1 MSVLTHLNSTA
12 SQLLISESERSSIG
26 RSIAT
31 LRARAGSYFGDELK
45 RHVQFG
51 SSTRR
56 TQLPRHV
63 DERSDVDYMF
73 VFSNRDNLKPQTFL
87 DRIRR
92 FVERKYSTS
101 EVHQSH
107 PTVVLLLNH
116 IRFDIVPAYETWL
129 GQLRI
134 PAPATNFVD
143 WLVTDPTG
151 FNKALNDANQ
161 RESYEL
167 LPLIR
172 LLKYWNAANGY
183 AFESYDLEQRLVERS
198 YWTCANLKEY
208 VFAAVGDLTLDYGAA
223 QWRRYKIQRAKR
235 IVAETRRLEAAG
247 FPSKAESEIRKL
259 LPEL

>member
-1 MSVLTHLNSTA
+1 MSVLTYLGSTA
-12 SQLLISESERSSIG
+12 NKLLINESEQSSIG

-31 LRARAGSYFGDELK
+31 LRARADSYFGDELD

-56 TQLPRHV
+56 TQLPRRV

-73 VFSNRDNLKPQTFL
+73 VFDNSDDLKPQTFL
-87 DRIRR
+87 NRIRR

-116 IRFDIVPAYETWL
+116 IRFDLVPAHETWV
-129 GQLRI
+129 GRLRI
-134 PAPATNFVD
+134 PAPATNFAD
-143 WLVTDPTG
+143 WIVTDPAG
-151 FNKALNDANQ
+151 FNEKLQDANK
-161 RESYEL
+161 RDSYQL

-183 AFESYDLEQRLVERS
+183 VFESYNLEQKLSERPC
-198 YWTCANLKEY
+198 WLCANLKDY
-208 VFAAVGDLTLDYGAA
+208 VFAAVEGLSLEYGAA
-223 QWRRYKIQRAKR
+223 QWKRDKVERAKR
-235 IVAETRRLEAAG
+235 IVEKTRRLEAAG
-247 FPSKAESEIRKL
+247 FPVQAELEIRKL
-259 LPEL
+259 VPEL

>member
-1 MSVLTHLNSTA
+1 MSVLTHLKSTA
-12 SQLLISESERSSIG
+12 GKLLINESERSSIG

-31 LRARAGSYFGDELK
+31 LRARADSYFGDGLMS
-45 RHVQFG
+45 HLQFG

-73 VFSNRDNLKPQTFL
+73 VFDNNNNLKPQTFL

-92 FVERKYSTS
+92 FVEQRYSTS

-116 IRFDIVPAYETWL
+116 IRFDLVPAYRPWV

-134 PAPATNFVD
+134 PAPAANFAD
-143 WLVTDPTG
+143 WIVTDPKG
-151 FNKALNDANQ
+151 FNKTLQDANQ
-161 RESYEL
+161 RGSYQL

-172 LLKYWNAANGY
+172 LLKYWNASNGY
-183 AFESYDLEQRLVERS
+183 VFESYDLEQKLVEGS
-198 YWTCANLKEY
+198 YWLCSNIKDY
-208 VFAAVGDLTLDYGAA
+208 VFTAVDGLNLEYGVA
-223 QWRRYKIQRAKR
+223 QWRKSEVQRAKR
-235 IVAETRRLEAAG
+235 IVAEIRRLEAAG
-247 FPSKAESEIRKL
+247 VLSKAELEIRKL
-259 LPEL
+259 FPEL